1 MSVSEIH
8 ALIQLL
14 DDPDENVYMHVRE
27 QLLSKGTEILPAVME
42 HRSSNNICAVY
53 ESRLDELVVI
63 QNHLANQRAKVGA
76 RLNSV
81 ERQQDIMNERKI
93 LVEKDVSELADADLS
108 QLVTELQS
116 MMTVLLRSKHQK
128 YICEQ
133 CPCRNVGTSELA
145 ESDAA

>member
-1 MSVSEIH
+1 MG
-8 ALIQLL
+8 
-14 DDPDENVYMHVRE
+14 NVQIPNIDKSQESPTSFFNFQPVD
-27 QLLSKGTEILPAVME
+27 S
-42 HRSSNNICAVY
+42 SSNPLGNSQTVY
-53 ESRLDELVVI
+53 DFDQTIASRLDELVVI

-116 MMTVLLRSKHQK
+116 MMTSQQASQK
-128 YICEQ
+128 AFVRISQ
-133 CPCRNVGTSELA
+133 LNLFDMIS
-145 ESDAA
+145 